1 MTTDPYNPLV
11 QDLVPLNKVKY
22 AARDYPSIFDSLL
35 RRIKIEYGDVYNDY
49 ATTTQGIMFLE
60 LMAFAAQEIQWY
72 LDRTASDCFLGT
84 ARTRSAVA
92 RLVSQI
98 GYKMRPAAA
107 SSTTLTLTFP
117 DGTTGPF
124 TMPARWRFQGPDGL
138 VFESY
143 AEFSQPTAL
152 GAGAEIEIPVRQGQ
166 TRLLSYTG
174 DGTKNQSYRM
184 TNADTEKYVANGA
197 VDVWV
202 DGALW
207 TENEFLEY
215 EKTNQYEVAYNYDP
229 PIVQFG
235 DGIAGNV
242 PPDTSDVKIRFIII
256 DGEKGNV
263 KSGTIASSID
273 TLIVGGSA
281 VTFTVNNEVGSTGG
295 TEPETADSA
304 RKIAPFSFA
313 ARGAAITETDYEAL
327 ANSYTDSTYGSVA
340 KSYAYNPR
348 GPHEDA
354 EFNGLIEDVKEDLT
368 DNTVSM
374 TAKETAAATTAA
386 EISTP
391 IAGLETDATNAE
403 SIRADLVSQIGT
415 AKTQCTTASSSSTSS
430 ESSSAL
436 AGTNCDDATTLINSV
451 IAYVEAVGAAAPT
464 WTSSH
469 VTEITDNL
477 NSALSSIA
485 SASSNSTNA
494 RTASGAAASALGTAI
509 NDYLAPALDSV
520 ENAAPVSP
528 AFTLPTI
535 IASMTSNTAS
545 IETSV
550 EGTGGLQDQLSTMEG
565 EASALDTSVNLVLT
579 DMHDR
584 IGRLFSDDCQS
595 NYVQVPILGLD
606 VDGNYSAPSVGL
618 MVGLQSHLNSIKEV
632 TQNVEVI
639 DGSASLVPVD
649 IEMTLVVNKDAYKE
663 AEVVSDVVATILG
676 MLKGRD
682 FNSPLYLSDLYK
694 NVRIT
699 SDGITRVNIEITG
712 PIVSPSVFDTEGNVV
727 PGENKIINY
736 GSLIIRDEDG
746 IVLYPASPA

>member
-1 MTTDPYNPLV
+1 MANDPYSPLV

-35 RRIKIEYGDVYNDY
+35 RRLKIEYADTYNDY

-60 LMAFAAQEIQWY
+60 LMAFALQEVQWF
-72 LDRTASDCFLGT
+72 LDRTASDSFLET
-84 ARTRSAVA
+84 ARTRAAVA

-107 SSTTLTLTFP
+107 SSTTVTLTFP

-152 GAGAEIEIPVRQGQ
+152 GAGATIEIPVRQGQ
-166 TRLLSYTG
+166 TRVLSYTG
-174 DGTKNQSYRM
+174 DGEKNQSYRM
-184 TNADTEKYVANGA
+184 TNVDVEKYVANGA

-202 DGALW
+202 DGSLW

-242 PPDTSDVKIRFIII
+242 PPDTADIKLRFIII

-263 KSGTIASSID
+263 KSNTITSSID
-273 TLIVGGSA
+273 SLIVGGSS
-281 VTFTVNNEVGSTGG
+281 VTFTVTNAVGSTGG
-295 TEPETADSA
+295 TDPETADSA
-304 RKIAPFSFA
+304 RRLAPFSFA
-313 ARGAAITETDYEAL
+313 ARNAAITEPDYEAL
-327 ANSYTDSTYGSVA
+327 SNSYTDSTYGSVA

-348 GPHEDA
+348 GPYEDA
-354 EFNGLIEDVKEDLT
+354 AFNELIDDVKGDLS
-368 DNTVSM
+368 DNTISM

-386 EISTP
+386 DLSTP
-391 IAGLETDATNAE
+391 VTGLETDTANTE
-403 SIRADLVSQIGT
+403 SIRVDLASQVGT
-415 AKTQCTTASSSSTSS
+415 AKVQCTTASSNSTSA
-430 ESSSAL
+430 ESSSTL
-436 AGTNCDDATTLINSV
+436 AGANCADATTLINSV
-451 IAYVEAVGAAAPT
+451 IAYVEAVGSATPT
-464 WTSSH
+464 WTPAH
-469 VTEITDNL
+469 VSAINSVL
-477 NSALSSIA
+477 NSALSSVA
-485 SASSNSTNA
+485 SASSNAADA
-494 RTASGAAASALGTAI
+494 RSASGSASSALGTAI

-520 ENAAPVSP
+520 ENATPVSP
-528 AFTLPTI
+528 AFTLPTV
-535 IASMTSNTAS
+535 IASMTANTAL
-545 IETSV
+545 IDASV
-550 EGTGGLQDQLSTMEG
+550 LDLQSQLSTMEG
-565 EASALDTSVNLVLT
+565 EASSLEVDVNIELAS
-579 DMHDR
+579 MHER
-584 IGRLFSDDCQS
+584 IGDLFSDDCQS

-639 DGSASLVPVD
+639 DGSVSLVPVD
-649 IEMTLVVNKDAYKE
+649 IEMIIAVNKDAYVE
-663 AEVVSDVVATILG
+663 AEVVSDIVATVIG

-682 FNSPLYLSDLYK
+682 FNSPLYLSSLYE
-694 NVRIT
+694 NTMDV
-699 SDGITRVNIEITG
+699 SEGIKRANIEITG

-727 PGENKIINY
+727 PGTNKIIKF

-746 IVLYPASPA
+746 IVLYPTA

>member
-1 MTTDPYNPLV
+1 MANDPYSPLV

-35 RRIKIEYGDVYNDY
+35 RRLKIEYADTYNDY

-60 LMAFAAQEIQWY
+60 LTAFALQEVQWF
-72 LDRTASDCFLGT
+72 LDRTASDSFLET
-84 ARTRSAVA
+84 ARTRAAVA

-107 SSTTLTLTFP
+107 SSTTVTLTFP

-143 AEFSQPTAL
+143 AGFSQPTAL
-152 GAGAEIEIPVRQGQ
+152 GAGATIEIPVRQGQ
-166 TRLLSYTG
+166 TRVLSYTG
-174 DGTKNQSYRM
+174 DGEKNQSYRM
-184 TNADTEKYVANGA
+184 TNVDVEKYVANGA

-202 DGALW
+202 DGSLW

-242 PPDTSDVKIRFIII
+242 PPDTADIKLRFIII

-263 KSGTIASSID
+263 KSNTITSSID
-273 TLIVGGSA
+273 SLIVGGSS
-281 VTFTVNNEVGSTGG
+281 VTFTVTNAVGSTGG
-295 TEPETADSA
+295 TDPETADSA
-304 RKIAPFSFA
+304 RRLAPFSFA
-313 ARGAAITETDYEAL
+313 ARNAAITEPDYEAL
-327 ANSYTDSTYGSVA
+327 SNSYTDSTYGSVA

-348 GPHEDA
+348 GPYEDA
-354 EFNGLIEDVKEDLT
+354 AFNELIDDVKGDLS
-368 DNTVSM
+368 DNTISM

-386 EISTP
+386 DLSTP
-391 IAGLETDATNAE
+391 VTGLETDTANTE
-403 SIRADLVSQIGT
+403 SIRVDLASQVGT
-415 AKTQCTTASSSSTSS
+415 AKVQCTTASSNSTSA
-430 ESSSAL
+430 ESSSTL
-436 AGTNCDDATTLINSV
+436 AGANCADATTLINSV
-451 IAYVEAVGAAAPT
+451 IAYVEAVGSATPT
-464 WTSSH
+464 WTPAH
-469 VTEITDNL
+469 VSAINSVL
-477 NSALSSIA
+477 NSALSSVA
-485 SASSNSTNA
+485 SASSNAADA
-494 RTASGAAASALGTAI
+494 RSASGSASSALGTAI

-520 ENAAPVSP
+520 ENATPVSP
-528 AFTLPTI
+528 AFTLPTV
-535 IASMTSNTAS
+535 IASMTANTAL
-545 IETSV
+545 IDASV
-550 EGTGGLQDQLSTMEG
+550 LDLQSQLSTMEG
-565 EASALDTSVNLVLT
+565 EASSLEVDVNIELAS
-579 DMHDR
+579 MHER
-584 IGRLFSDDCQS
+584 IGDLFSDDCQS

-639 DGSASLVPVD
+639 DGSVSLVPVD
-649 IEMTLVVNKDAYKE
+649 IEMIIAVNKDAYVE
-663 AEVVSDVVATILG
+663 AEVVSDIVATVIG

-682 FNSPLYLSDLYK
+682 FNSPLYLSSLYE
-694 NVRIT
+694 NTMDV
-699 SDGITRVNIEITG
+699 SEGIKRANIEITG

-727 PGENKIINY
+727 PGTNKIIKF

-746 IVLYPASPA
+746 IVLYPTA